1 MWYYYSCV
9 FLMRRPPPRSNRT
22 DTLVPYTTLF
32 RSMDVDALHRPVIH
46 LRRAVCKPPYRLDI
60 TMSSPCSQAFTG
72 SAYGSASDTAFPSP
86 SLKLPLKARSPRLG
100 SDSTSLTSE

>member
-1 MWYYYSCV
+1 
-9 FLMRRPPPRSNRT
+9 
-22 DTLVPYTTLF
+22 
-32 RSMDVDALHRPVIH
+32 MDVDALHRPVIH

-60 TMSSPCSQAFTG
+60 TMSSTCSQAFTG

-100 SDSTSLTSE
+100 SDSTSLTSELRLIYARASRKIGRAQCRERVC